1 MQSAGGEGGGEE
13 EGREGSSRLE
23 ETHGKLQD
31 SRDKAA
37 EDDGVT
43 VPPAQEVCCLIKCF
57 IFYLLLLY
65 EILMDFF
72 HLLPSCSD
80 VALIVFSTETV
91 AHNIK

>member
-13 EGREGSSRLE
+13 EGREESSRLE

-37 EDDGVT
+37 EDCGVT

-57 IFYLLLLY
+57 IFDLLLLY
-65 EILMDFF
+65 EILMATWEIFLSSF
-72 HLLPSCSD
+72 AQLL
-80 VALIVFSTETV
+80 
-91 AHNIK
+91 

>member
-37 EDDGVT
+37 EDDGVSVSFLT
-43 VPPAQEVCCLIKCF
+43 
-57 IFYLLLLY
+57 FYSFMKSLWRHGRY
-65 EILMDFF
+65 FF